1 MAARMAGFNSAMEAA
16 IQPFSATAGLSHMK
30 SPRCLERRHCLHH
43 FPFSRLR
50 EKVPDR
56 ADEGVG
62 PTATASIE
70 WQTAALIALAK
81 LGRSVKASAEGHP
94 HPALRAT
101 FSRKREKGSL
111 QQYPLNIL
119 ICDSPA

>member
-1 MAARMAGFNSAMEAA
+1 MYSEETRVARLLFPPTCGRA
-16 IQPFSATAGLSHMK
+16 IAYEVAKVLGA
-30 SPRCLERRHCLHH
+30 RHCLHH

-70 WQTAALIALAK
+70 GQTAALIALIK
-81 LGRSVKASAEGHP
+81 LERSVKASAEGHP

-111 QQYPLNIL
+111 QQYPVNIL
-119 ICDSPA
+119 ICDSPHRKGE